1 MWFCDWTKVEYN
13 CSRDW
18 LYDIG
23 SGLLFDTEIEGHLLP
38 LNNKI
43 NCPVE
48 WGLIVLL
55 SVATTWAKKKRKNSA
70 TNNFGYNFHEF
81 GQNFN
86 FILSITKSF
95 SQLIALVCICW

>member
-23 SGLLFDTEIEGHLLP
+23 PGLLFDTEIEGHLLP

-55 SVATTWAKKKRKNSA
+55 SVATTWAKKKKGKIQLQTTLAIIFMSLVRTLILFLALLNHFLNS
-70 TNNFGYNFHEF
+70 
-81 GQNFN
+81 
-86 FILSITKSF
+86 L
-95 SQLIALVCICW
+95 L